1 MNSAIISS
9 NVGTV
14 LPEIMAQA
22 LILSNNFS
30 PWLLKEIGDYARMV
44 LLVEVLNKSF
54 GR

>member
-30 PWLLKEIGDYARMV
+30 PRLLKETGDYAR
-44 LLVEVLNKSF
+44 LVFIS
-54 GR
+54 